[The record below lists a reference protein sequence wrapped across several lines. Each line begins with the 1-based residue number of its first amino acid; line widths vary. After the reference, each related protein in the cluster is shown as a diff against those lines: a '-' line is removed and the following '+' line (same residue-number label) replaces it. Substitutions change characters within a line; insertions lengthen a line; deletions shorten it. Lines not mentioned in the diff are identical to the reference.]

1 MTGTMAFAI
10 FNLSEHEMP
19 TRKRQDIRTFLKEYF
34 TNIVEHQTTIEGCLN
49 AYILSRELGI
59 PYQLKSNETITSIT
73 TSTDERITLRNQIT
87 QELGVMKQMG
97 LIGRARY
104 GVYVRKSLSS

>member
-1 MTGTMAFAI
+1 MIGTISFAI

-19 TRKRQDIRTFLKEYF
+19 TSRRQDIRTFLKEYF
-34 TNIVEHQTTIEGCLN
+34 TNIVEHQTTIEECLN
-49 AYILSRELGI
+49 AYIESRELGI
-59 PYQLKSNETITSIT
+59 PYQLKTNETTTSIT
-73 TSTDERITLRNQIT
+73 TSKENRIRLRNQIS

-104 GVYVRKSLSS
+104 GVYVRKGI

>member
-1 MTGTMAFAI
+1 MIGTISFAI

-19 TRKRQDIRTFLKEYF
+19 TSRRQDIRTFLKEYF
-34 TNIVEHQTTIEGCLN
+34 TNIVEHQTTIEECLN
-49 AYILSRELGI
+49 AYIECRELGI
-59 PYQLKSNETITSIT
+59 PYQLKTNENTTSIT
-73 TSTDERITLRNQIT
+73 TSKKDRIQLRNQIS

-104 GVYVRKSLSS
+104 GVYVKKSMD